1 MAHTFVK
8 DVMRKNVI
16 SIDSSMTVK
25 DAAIMMADTNVGCVV
40 ITRGNAPIGILTER
54 DFVKRIVSEEKD
66 LTTPVA
72 DTMSFPLIAIDSD
85 DTVWEA
91 AEIMKRHKIHKVPVE
106 DQGKLVGIITA
117 TDIVKI
123 CSMGS
128 DSEMRHI
135 ADAILIRLRNEDEK
149 KKNGLIPDIIPDE
162 KKPLD
167 SPEANGYYDE
177 DEEESPKVIVRKT

>member
-25 DAAIMMADTNVGCVV
+25 DAAIMMTDTNVGCVV

-54 DFVKRIVSEEKD
+54 DFVKRIVSEDRD
-66 LTTPVA
+66 LSTPLA
-72 DTMSFPLIAIDSD
+72 DVMSFPLITVDSE

-91 AEIMKRHKIHKVPVE
+91 AEIMKKNKIHKVPVE

-117 TDIVKI
+117 TDIVKL

-135 ADAILIRLRNEDEK
+135 ADAILVRLQND
-149 KKNGLIPDIIPDE
+149 P
-162 KKPLD
+162 
-167 SPEANGYYDE
+167 Y
-177 DEEESPKVIVRKT
+177 PKQV

>member
-1 MAHTFVK
+1 MLGHTFVK

-40 ITRGNAPIGILTER
+40 IER
-54 DFVKRIVSEEKD
+54 DFVKRIVSEERD
-66 LTTPVA
+66 FSTPLA
-72 DTMSFPLIAIDSD
+72 DVMSFPLIAVNSE

-91 AEIMKRHKIHKVPVE
+91 AEIMKRNKIHKVVVE

-117 TDIVKI
+117 TDIVKL

-135 ADAILIRLRNEDEK
+135 ADSILIRL
-149 KKNGLIPDIIPDE
+149 KNNP
-162 KKPLD
+162 
-167 SPEANGYYDE
+167 Y
-177 DEEESPKVIVRKT
+177 PKQGENQK

>member
-1 MAHTFVK
+1 LGHTFVK

-25 DAAIMMADTNVGCVV
+25 DAAIMMADANVGCVV

-54 DFVKRIVSEEKD
+54 DFVKRIVSEERG
-66 LTTPVA
+66 LSTPLA
-72 DTMSFPLIAIDSD
+72 DVMSFPLIAIDSG

-91 AEIMKRHKIHKVPVE
+91 AEIMKRNKIHKAPVE
-106 DQGKLVGIITA
+106 NQGKLVGIITA
-117 TDIVKI
+117 TDIVKL

-135 ADAILIRLRNEDEK
+135 ADAILIRLQND
-149 KKNGLIPDIIPDE
+149 P
-162 KKPLD
+162 
-167 SPEANGYYDE
+167 Y
-177 DEEESPKVIVRKT
+177 PKQV

>member
-8 DVMRKNVI
+8 DVIKKNVI

-25 DAAIMMADTNVGCVV
+25 DAAIMMADANVGCVV

-54 DFVKRIVSEEKD
+54 DFVKRIVSEDRD
-66 LTTPVA
+66 LSTPLA
-72 DTMSFPLIAIDSD
+72 DVMSFPLITIDSG

-91 AEIMKRHKIHKVPVE
+91 AEIMKKNKIHKAPVE

-117 TDIVKI
+117 TDLVKL

-135 ADAILIRLRNEDEK
+135 ADAILARLQND
-149 KKNGLIPDIIPDE
+149 P
-162 KKPLD
+162 
-167 SPEANGYYDE
+167 Y
-177 DEEESPKVIVRKT
+177 PKQM

>member
-25 DAAIMMADTNVGCVV
+25 DAAIMMSDINVGCVV

-54 DFVKRIVSEEKD
+54 DFVKRIVSEERD
-66 LTTPVA
+66 LSTPLA
-72 DTMSFPLIAIDSD
+72 DVMSFPLVTVDSG

-91 AEIMKRHKIHKVPVE
+91 AEIMKRNKIHKAPVE

-135 ADAILIRLRNEDEK
+135 ADAILIRLQND
-149 KKNGLIPDIIPDE
+149 P
-162 KKPLD
+162 
-167 SPEANGYYDE
+167 Y
-177 DEEESPKVIVRKT
+177 PKQV

>member
-1 MAHTFVK
+1 
-8 DVMRKNVI
+8 MRKNVI

-66 LTTPVA
+66 FSTPLA
-72 DTMSFPLIAIDSD
+72 DVMSFPLITIDSE

-91 AEIMKRHKIHKVPVE
+91 AEIMKRNKIHKLPVE

-117 TDIVKI
+117 SDIVKI

-135 ADAILIRLRNEDEK
+135 VDSILIRLQND
-149 KKNGLIPDIIPDE
+149 P
-162 KKPLD
+162 
-167 SPEANGYYDE
+167 Y
-177 DEEESPKVIVRKT
+177 PKQV

>member
-1 MAHTFVK
+1 
-8 DVMRKNVI
+8 MRKSVI

-25 DAAIMMADTNVGCVV
+25 DAAIMMADANVGCVV

-66 LTTPVA
+66 FSTPLA
-72 DTMSFPLIAIDSD
+72 DVMSFPLITVDSE

-91 AEIMKRHKIHKVPVE
+91 AEIMKRNKIHKVPVE

-117 TDIVKI
+117 SDIVKI

-135 ADAILIRLRNEDEK
+135 VDSILIRLQND
-149 KKNGLIPDIIPDE
+149 P
-162 KKPLD
+162 
-167 SPEANGYYDE
+167 Y
-177 DEEESPKVIVRKT
+177 PKQV

>member
-1 MAHTFVK
+1 MGHTFVK

-16 SIDSSMTVK
+16 SIDSDMTVK
-25 DAAIMMADTNVGCVV
+25 DAAIMMDDANVGCVV

-66 LTTPVA
+66 LSTPLA
-72 DTMSFPLIAIDSD
+72 DVMSFPLIAVESG

-91 AEIMKRHKIHKVPVE
+91 AEKMKINKIHKAPVE
-106 DQGKLVGIITA
+106 DHGKLVGIITA

-128 DSEMRHI
+128 DSELRHI
-135 ADAILIRLRNEDEK
+135 ADSILIRLQN
-149 KKNGLIPDIIPDE
+149 
-162 KKPLD
+162 D
-167 SPEANGYYDE
+167 SY
-177 DEEESPKVIVRKT
+177 PKQV

>member
-54 DFVKRIVSEEKD
+54 DFVKRMVSEERE
-66 LTTPVA
+66 LSTPLA
-72 DTMSFPLIAIDSD
+72 DVMSFPLITVDSE

-91 AEIMKRHKIHKVPVE
+91 AEIMKRNKIHKAAVE

-117 TDIVKI
+117 TDIVKL

-135 ADAILIRLRNEDEK
+135 ADAILIRLRND
-149 KKNGLIPDIIPDE
+149 P
-162 KKPLD
+162 
-167 SPEANGYYDE
+167 Y
-177 DEEESPKVIVRKT
+177 PKQV

>member
-1 MAHTFVK
+1 
-8 DVMRKNVI
+8 
-16 SIDSSMTVK
+16 MTVK

-54 DFVKRIVSEEKD
+54 DFVKRIVSEERD
-66 LTTPVA
+66 LSTPLA
-72 DTMSFPLIAIDSD
+72 DVMSFPLIAVDSE

-91 AEIMKRHKIHKVPVE
+91 AEIMKRNKIHKVPVE

-117 TDIVKI
+117 TDIVKL

-135 ADAILIRLRNEDEK
+135 ADAILIRLQND
-149 KKNGLIPDIIPDE
+149 P
-162 KKPLD
+162 
-167 SPEANGYYDE
+167 Y
-177 DEEESPKVIVRKT
+177 PKQG

>member
-1 MAHTFVK
+1 
-8 DVMRKNVI
+8 MRKNVI

-25 DAAIMMADTNVGCVV
+25 DAAIMMTDTNVGCVV

-54 DFVKRIVSEEKD
+54 DFVKRIVSEDRD
-66 LTTPVA
+66 LSTPLA
-72 DTMSFPLIAIDSD
+72 DVMSFPLITVDSE

-91 AEIMKRHKIHKVPVE
+91 AEIMKKNKIHKVPVE

-117 TDIVKI
+117 TDIVKL

-135 ADAILIRLRNEDEK
+135 ADAILVRLQND
-149 KKNGLIPDIIPDE
+149 P
-162 KKPLD
+162 
-167 SPEANGYYDE
+167 Y
-177 DEEESPKVIVRKT
+177 PKQV

>member
-1 MAHTFVK
+1 
-8 DVMRKNVI
+8 MRKNVI

-54 DFVKRIVSEEKD
+54 DFVKRIVSEERD
-66 LTTPVA
+66 LSTPLA
-72 DTMSFPLIAIDSD
+72 DVMSFPLITVDSG

-91 AEIMKRHKIHKVPVE
+91 AEIMKRNKIHKAPVE
-106 DQGKLVGIITA
+106 DQGKLVGIITT
-117 TDIVKI
+117 TDIVKL

-135 ADAILIRLRNEDEK
+135 ADAILIRLQND
-149 KKNGLIPDIIPDE
+149 P
-162 KKPLD
+162 
-167 SPEANGYYDE
+167 Y
-177 DEEESPKVIVRKT
+177 PKQV

>member
-16 SIDSSMTVK
+16 SIDASMTVK
-25 DAAIMMADTNVGCVV
+25 DAATMMADTDVGCVV

-66 LTTPVA
+66 LATPLA
-72 DTMSFPLIAIDSD
+72 DVMSFPLITVEPE

-91 AEIMKRHKIHKVPVE
+91 AEVMKKNKIHKVPVA
-106 DQGKLVGIITA
+106 DRGKLIGIITT
-117 TDIVKI
+117 TDIVQI

-128 DSEMRHI
+128 DSEMRRI
-135 ADAILIRLRNEDEK
+135 ADSILIRL
-149 KKNGLIPDIIPDE
+149 KN
-162 KKPLD
+162 
-167 SPEANGYYDE
+167 SPY
-177 DEEESPKVIVRKT
+177 PKQK

>member
-40 ITRGNAPIGILTER
+40 ITRGNAPIGIITER
-54 DFVKRIVSEEKD
+54 DFVKRIVSEERD
-66 LTTPVA
+66 LSTPLA
-72 DTMSFPLIAIDSD
+72 DVMSFPLITVNSD

-91 AEIMKRHKIHKVPVE
+91 AEIMKRNKIHKVPVE

-123 CSMGS
+123 CSVGS

-135 ADAILIRLRNEDEK
+135 ADAILIRLQND
-149 KKNGLIPDIIPDE
+149 P
-162 KKPLD
+162 
-167 SPEANGYYDE
+167 Y
-177 DEEESPKVIVRKT
+177 PKQV

>member
-1 MAHTFVK
+1 LGHTFVK

-54 DFVKRIVSEEKD
+54 DFVKRIVSEERD
-66 LTTPVA
+66 LSTPLA
-72 DTMSFPLIAIDSD
+72 DVMSFPLISVDSG

-91 AEIMKRHKIHKVPVE
+91 AEIMKRNKIHKAPVG

-117 TDIVKI
+117 TDIVKL

-135 ADAILIRLRNEDEK
+135 ADAILIRLQN
-149 KKNGLIPDIIPDE
+149 NP
-162 KKPLD
+162 
-167 SPEANGYYDE
+167 Y
-177 DEEESPKVIVRKT
+177 PKQGENQK

>member
-1 MAHTFVK
+1 
-8 DVMRKNVI
+8 MRKNVI

-25 DAAIMMADTNVGCVV
+25 DAAIMMTDTNVGCVV

-54 DFVKRIVSEEKD
+54 DFVQRIVSEDRD
-66 LTTPVA
+66 LSTPLA
-72 DTMSFPLIAIDSD
+72 DVMSFPLITIDSE

-91 AEIMKRHKIHKVPVE
+91 AEIMKKNKIHKVPVE

-117 TDIVKI
+117 TDIVKL

-135 ADAILIRLRNEDEK
+135 ADAILVRLQND
-149 KKNGLIPDIIPDE
+149 P
-162 KKPLD
+162 
-167 SPEANGYYDE
+167 Y
-177 DEEESPKVIVRKT
+177 PKQV

>member
-1 MAHTFVK
+1 
-8 DVMRKNVI
+8 MRKNVI

-40 ITRGNAPIGILTER
+40 ITRGNAPIGIFTER
-54 DFVKRIVSEEKD
+54 DFVKRIVSEERD
-66 LTTPVA
+66 LSTPLA
-72 DTMSFPLIAIDSD
+72 DVMSFPLITIDSG

-91 AEIMKRHKIHKVPVE
+91 AEIMKRNKIHKAPVE

-117 TDIVKI
+117 TDIVKL

-135 ADAILIRLRNEDEK
+135 ADAILIRLQNDPYPKQGE
-149 KKNGLIPDIIPDE
+149 II
-162 KKPLD
+162 
-167 SPEANGYYDE
+167 
-177 DEEESPKVIVRKT
+177 

>member
-8 DVMRKNVI
+8 DVIKKNVI

-25 DAAIMMADTNVGCVV
+25 DAAIMMADANVGCVV

-54 DFVKRIVSEEKD
+54 DFVKRIVSEDRD
-66 LTTPVA
+66 LSTPLA
-72 DTMSFPLIAIDSD
+72 DVMSFPLITVDSE

-91 AEIMKRHKIHKVPVE
+91 AEIMKRNKIHKVPVE

-135 ADAILIRLRNEDEK
+135 ADSILIRLQND
-149 KKNGLIPDIIPDE
+149 P
-162 KKPLD
+162 
-167 SPEANGYYDE
+167 Y
-177 DEEESPKVIVRKT
+177 PKQV